1 MKNERHNARV
11 YQFDPA
17 RKKKLKSADY
27 SSPEKKQLLHDRER
41 AEKEKRNFYIGVGI
55 FLLLV
60 AVLTIFRLRF

>member
-27 SSPEKKQLLHDRER
+27 VSPEKKQLLRERER
-41 AEKEKRNFYIGVGI
+41 AGKDKRNFYIGVGV

-60 AVLTIFRLRF
+60 AVLTFFRMSF